1 MDFTASPS
9 FQFGTWRNIFMGVRA
24 EEEGQR
30 ILNLRLDT
38 FEDVTTEVA
47 FCTKIRNE
55 LTGGTELVFGQLQY
69 NSVDQVQVS
78 EIWTRSLKQRSKK
91 TQECTAVKQMLD
103 NEVYFALISNDQ
115 VRLVWANFQT
125 GVLEITTDS
134 IMPYPINFSPDLT
147 RNTILNEEANMI
159 IVGIDNKVAGSA
171 ERDYDFGYIIE
182 TRDKDRRNPI
192 LNKTLSLIPRA

>member
-9 FQFGTWRNIFMGVRA
+9 FQFGTWRNIFEGVRA
-24 EEEGQR
+24 EEQGQR

-38 FEDVTTEVA
+38 FEDITTEVA

-69 NSVDQVQVS
+69 NTVEQVQAS
-78 EIWTRSLKQRSKK
+78 EIWTKSLKQRSRK

-103 NEVYFALISNDQ
+103 NEVYFALISEDQ

-134 IMPYPINFSPDLT
+134 IMPYPINFSPDLN

-171 ERDYDFGYIIE
+171 
-182 TRDKDRRNPI
+182 
-192 LNKTLSLIPRA
+192 